1 MNIKIQRTAIPLHK
15 PEPTMGNLFEELK
28 RRKVVRVAGVYAVVA
43 WLLIQVA
50 NNVVPA
56 LQLPAW
62 TNGFI
67 VLLLLIGFPI
77 ALVLAWA
84 YEVTPEGIK
93 PDSGNQSSA
102 QIAAP
107 LNQKL
112 IYAMFALL
120 LLVAG
125 FQIADRFLED
135 TDGVENSPRTNVL
148 LDETRV
154 DIVTPATDAPT
165 DFALAPDGRQIVFVA
180 SDDSGVSLLWLRSLA
195 TTTAQPL
202 AGTEGA
208 QQPFWSPDGSAI
220 GFFAGNTLKRLD
232 LGGGAPQSLTTIV
245 TPRGASWGADTT
257 LLFSPNFSGPLLRL
271 STTGGEV
278 TAATTLEPGQ
288 WSHRNPSFLPDGRRF
303 LFYALG
309 KQDQAGIYLGHLDGT
324 APVRLTAADSA
335 GVLHPD
341 GWLLWQRAGTLTA
354 QRLDLA
360 QAALTGEPLT
370 LADGVADNEIGLGAL
385 SVASTGLI
393 AYRTGAVRQ
402 RQLTWLDRSGTLLGT
417 LGEPDGTM
425 SAPWLSPD
433 GLRVAVHRTVQSN
446 QDIWLLDGARTSRF
460 TFDATGDQFPLGSPD
475 GSRIVFRSA
484 RTGAGDLYQ
493 KSTSGAGEETLLV
506 GSDQSKT
513 PSNWSADGRFL
524 FYTSFSPQTGS
535 DLWALPMTVDPVP
548 FLVLQTPFAE
558 GWGTL
563 SSDGRW
569 IAYSSNES
577 GRYEVYVRP
586 FAAPDAN
593 AAPAAAMGG
602 GQWQISTAGG
612 LFPAWKPDGLEL
624 YYVDPGGNMLAVQLI
639 VTGDKVE
646 VGTPEVLFSTRILGG
661 GTDTGRGQQFDVA
674 LDGRFLIN
682 TLTAEGATD
691 PITLIQNW
699 NPEAAQ

>member
-354 QRLDLA
+354 QRLHLA